1 MGVVGETQFLYQ
13 EIKEDEVV
21 DEFSAVI
28 TRGSLLAHIGDFVAI
43 KNPDKTVNIKF
54 SITNLI

>member
-1 MGVVGETQFLYQ
+1 MVIPETQFLYQ

-54 SITNLI
+54 SITN